1 MFPIASSLLVVLCT
15 AALVAAQ
22 PASAASLPQ
31 VRLDAPRGIVD
42 QPKRPVR
49 VTVRTEGG
57 RVQYRGR
64 AAAEVRGY
72 SSQNF
77 PKKSYAV
84 ELRRRDGRGNATPLL
99 GMDRDADWIL
109 YASYND
115 KSLLRN
121 AVGHRLARML
131 GRSDI
136 ETRHVELWLN
146 GRYHG
151 VYVLMERPEVRDGAL
166 MELTFDAQATGEPSF
181 RGPVTRRPYLWR
193 HPKRDKLPDEE
204 AEAARERIVAFERA
218 LHAPG
223 FADSP
228 GGWRSHLDEAS
239 AVDGA
244 VLFELTKQVDA
255 FWASTFF
262 HVRPSGAMT
271 VGPAW
276 DFDIALGNARY
287 NRSRFLRG
295 WMLTGRPLAGRLYQ
309 DQRFTAAVARRWRE
323 VREAGLIEALVS
335 GIDADARRLEAAAAR
350 NFRRWRILGRYVWPN
365 PVDPRTGR
373 IRPTWRS
380 EVAFLRQWIIRRA
393 QWLDANVDRLPASG
407 S

>member
-1 MFPIASSLLVVLCT
+1 MLPIASSLLVVLCAGALL
-15 AALVAAQ
+15 AAP
-22 PASAASLPQ
+22 PAPAASLPE

-42 QPKRPVR
+42 ESKRR
-49 VTVRTEGG
+49 ARLTVRAEGG
-57 RVQYRGR
+57 RVQYRGGTGV
-64 AAAEVRGY
+64 ELRGY

-77 PKKSYAV
+77 PKKSYAL
-84 ELRRRDGRGNATPLL
+84 ELRRRDGRGHATSLL

-121 AVGHRLARML
+121 AIGHRLARML

-136 ETRHVELWLN
+136 ETRHVELTLN

-166 MELTFDAQATGEPSF
+166 MELTFDAQAAGEPSF
-181 RGPVTRRPYLWR
+181 VGPATQRRYLWR
-193 HPKRDKLPDEE
+193 HPKRDKLGPSE
-204 AEAARERIVAFERA
+204 AAAARERIVAFERA
-218 LHAPG
+218 LHAPD
-223 FADSP
+223 FADP
-228 GGWRSHLDEAS
+228 AGGWRAHLDEAS

-244 VLFELTKQVDA
+244 LMFELTKQVDA

-262 HVRPSGAMT
+262 HVRPSAPMT
-271 VGPAW
+271 LGPAW

-287 NRSRFLRG
+287 NRSRFLHG
-295 WMLTGRPLAGRLYQ
+295 SMLTGRPIAGRLYQ
-309 DQRFTAAVARRWRE
+309 DAGFTDAVARRWRE
-323 VREAGLIEALVS
+323 VRAAGSIEALLR
-335 GIDADARRLEAAAAR
+335 GLDADARRLEAAAAR

-373 IRPTWRS
+373 IRTTWRS
-380 EVAFLRQWIIRRA
+380 EVEFLRQWIVQRT
-393 QWLDANVDRLPASG
+393 QWLDENVDRLARL
-407 S
+407 